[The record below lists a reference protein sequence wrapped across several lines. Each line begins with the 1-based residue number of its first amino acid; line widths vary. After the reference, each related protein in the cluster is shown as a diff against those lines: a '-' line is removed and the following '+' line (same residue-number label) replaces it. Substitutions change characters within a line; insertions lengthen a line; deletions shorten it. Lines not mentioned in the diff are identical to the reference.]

1 MMKYLYSALFVLV
14 LFTGCGKDAGYIPEV
29 GVNFSMPVTDPRLSR
44 LSSPGGAVII
54 NGYGIAGL
62 VLYRRTDNRYVA
74 FDRCSSVNPEQKCA
88 VNLDDPTI
96 TVTDPCS
103 GAKFLLEDGSPVK
116 APAVRGLKQYTV
128 AISGQ
133 NLQVTN

>member
-14 LFTGCGKDAGYIPEV
+14 LFTGCGKDEGYIPEV
-29 GVNFSMPVTDPRLSR
+29 GVSFSMPVTDPRLSR
-44 LSSPGGAVII
+44 LSSPGGAVVI

-133 NLQVTN
+133 NLIVTN

>member
-1 MMKYLYSALFVLV
+1 
-14 LFTGCGKDAGYIPEV
+14 
-29 GVNFSMPVTDPRLSR
+29 

>member
-1 MMKYLYSALFVLV
+1 MMKQIYSLLFLLI
-14 LFTGCGKDAGYIPEV
+14 LFASCGKDEGYIPEV
-29 GVNFSMPVTDPRLSR
+29 GVNFSMPLTDPRLSR
-44 LSSPGGAVII
+44 LSSPGGAVVI

-62 VLYRRTDNRYVA
+62 VLYRRTDNGYVA

-88 VNLDDPTI
+88 VNLDDPTL

-103 GAKFLLEDGSPVK
+103 GAKFLLEDGTPVK
-116 APAVRGLKQYTV
+116 APAVRGLKQYSV